1 MDYKNVEEKRLY
13 AIREVSEMTGVK
25 PVTLRAW
32 QRRYGLV
39 QPERTEKGHRLYTDA
54 NIGMINEIQDWLSK
68 GVSIGKV
75 KALLTSGSD
84 NELVAEAA
92 NLVLEE
98 VDLLLSSLAA
108 LNKGQAES
116 TIATVFKEYPLDI
129 VSDQFVL
136 PAIKAM
142 GLVKGPLRTIQQ
154 ALFQSLMVTRL
165 TMIVEAE
172 SKASTKGKCLF
183 VNLDTVGSVPAWL
196 FAVRQA
202 EQGFNVTV
210 LDGVDDLAVIG
221 DESVLDSYQRVTLFS
236 NKALVQRQQNK
247 LKALVTQTK
256 TEITTSEV
264 LSKLH
269 LSE

>member
-1 MDYKNVEEKRLY
+1 MDYKNVEEKKLY

-54 NIGMINEIQDWLSK
+54 NIEMINEIQDWLSK

-75 KALLTSGSD
+75 KALLISDSD
-84 NELVAEAA
+84 NTITADTSTS
-92 NLVLEE
+92 VLEE
-98 VDLLLSSLAA
+98 VDVLLSALAT
-108 LNKGQAES
+108 LNKGHAES

-129 VSDQFVL
+129 VSHQFVL

-142 GLVKGPLRTIQQ
+142 GLVKGPLRTVQL
-154 ALFQSLMVTRL
+154 ALFQSLMLTRL

-172 SKASTKGKCLF
+172 NKASTKGKCLF
-183 VNLDTVGSVPAWL
+183 VNLDVVSSVPAWL
-196 FAVRQA
+196 FAVQQA

-210 LDGVDDLAVIG
+210 LDGVDDLSALTH
-221 DESVLDSYQRVTLFS
+221 DQFLNSYQRVALFS
-236 NKALVQRQQNK
+236 NKALVQKQQDK
-247 LKALVTQTK
+247 LKVLFSQVK
-256 TEITTSEV
+256 TEMVASEV
-264 LSKLH
+264 LTKLH
-269 LSE
+269 LSK